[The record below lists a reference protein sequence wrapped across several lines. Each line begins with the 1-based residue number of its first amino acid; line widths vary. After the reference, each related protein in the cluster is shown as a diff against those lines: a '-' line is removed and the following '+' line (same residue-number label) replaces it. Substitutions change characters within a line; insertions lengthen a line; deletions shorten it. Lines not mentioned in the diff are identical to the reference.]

1 MKADESNDGMKW
13 EGVRHNEMIPK
24 TNRLI
29 NIIPL
34 PYYVKTAI
42 TCQESN
48 RTVVA

>member
-1 MKADESNDGMKW
+1 MKADDDMKW
-13 EGVRHNEMIPK
+13 QGPRRYEMIPK

-34 PYYVKTAI
+34 PYYLKTAI
-42 TCQESN
+42 ICQESN

>member
-1 MKADESNDGMKW
+1 MGRTK
-13 EGVRHNEMIPK
+13 RLEMIPK

-34 PYYVKTAI
+34 PYYLKTAFI
-42 TCQESN
+42 RQEST